1 MGVFT
6 GGDMICSVDLF
17 YSKLFALLR
26 AEKLTA
32 DLGITPIVTLRKTAT
47 EYDRKIGIKWVR
59 CTAK

>member
-1 MGVFT
+1 
-6 GGDMICSVDLF
+6 MICSVDLF